1 MRASFI
7 TLINSNYS
15 HMTDFISAYTMPE
28 KYAVEL
34 PLNVIVCDE
43 KIDPDYVKHLMVKGS
58 ETLVKPIVV
67 VKHPAK
73 QLYAVLDGHHRFWAA
88 KLGGAETIKA
98 AVVDDYDGLLF
109 ELTKSGSLQ
118 PPPEFTKYIRV
129 PIKLF
134 IESIAEFL
142 KNP

>member
-1 MRASFI
+1 
-7 TLINSNYS
+7 
-15 HMTDFISAYTMPE
+15 MTDFIRAYTMPE

-34 PLNVIVCDE
+34 SISKIVCDD
-43 KIDPDYVKHLMVKGS
+43 KIDPDYVKHLIDKGS
-58 ETLVKPIVV
+58 ETPIKPIVV
-67 VKHPAK
+67 VKHPK
-73 QLYAVLDGHHRFWAA
+73 KEVYAVLDGHHRFWAA
-88 KLGGAETIKA
+88 KLSKAKTISA

-134 IESIAEFL
+134 VDYIAEFL

>member
-1 MRASFI
+1 
-7 TLINSNYS
+7 
-15 HMTDFISAYTMPE
+15 MTDFISAYTMPE
-28 KYAVEL
+28 KYGVEL
-34 PLNVIVCDE
+34 SLSIIVCDE
-43 KIDPDYVKHLMVKGS
+43 KIDPDYVQHLIEKGS
-58 ETLVKPIVV
+58 ESQVKPIVV
-67 VKHPAK
+67 VRHPTK
-73 QLYAVLDGHHRFWAA
+73 ELYAVLDGHHRFWAA
-88 KLGGAETIKA
+88 KLSGAKTIKA

-134 IESIAEFL
+134 IDSIAEFL

>member
-1 MRASFI
+1 
-7 TLINSNYS
+7 
-15 HMTDFISAYTMPE
+15 MTDFINAYLTPE
-28 KYAVEL
+28 KYAIEL
-34 PLNVIVCDE
+34 TLSEIVCDE
-43 KIDPDYVKHLMVKGS
+43 KIDPDYVQHLIDKKS
-58 ETLVKPIVV
+58 ETPTKPIVV
-67 VKHPAK
+67 VKHPTK
-73 QLYAVLDGHHRFWAA
+73 KIYAVLDGHHRFWAA
-88 KLGGAETIKA
+88 KRVGAKTISA

-134 IESIAEFL
+134 VDYIAEFL